1 MAERVKKTTKK
12 TTYNEAVAN
21 SVSSK
26 PTAQEEADKINGYLA
41 QYWANKP
48 KMDKMKANITTLI
61 QKFTIDHPEDSF
73 RIQATFVNFAMIDDK
88 KALEDFWVAH
98 TNKEI
103 PLKTMLVPDHDLMK
117 ATLIEDGVPEATWK
131 KQKEP
136 YFAHLKSKPK
146 ETTTD
151 D

>member
-1 MAERVKKTTKK
+1 MERVKKTTKK
-12 TTYNEAVAN
+12 ADLFVEAVKATP
-21 SVSSK
+21 S
-26 PTAQEEADKINGYLA
+26 AQEEADKINGYLA

-61 QKFTIDHPEDSF
+61 QKFTIDHPEDQF

-131 KQKEP
+131 KQKDP

-146 ETTTD
+146 ETTEE
-151 D
+151 